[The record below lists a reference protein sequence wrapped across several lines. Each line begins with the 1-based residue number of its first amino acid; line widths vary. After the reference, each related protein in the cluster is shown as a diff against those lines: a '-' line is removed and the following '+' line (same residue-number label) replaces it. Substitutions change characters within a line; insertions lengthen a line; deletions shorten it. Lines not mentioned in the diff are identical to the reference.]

1 MKGGAFLHL
10 LKFVLKLDLPDTQTT
25 PAERDA
31 LAKYAAGAGLAV
43 EIGVFEG
50 VNTVII
56 GKALANGGRLFGI
69 DPFFRGKLG
78 ICYHK
83 IIAEL
88 HLKRNGVAENVGIIE
103 KLSFDAVGDVP
114 DKVDFI
120 FIDGDHSY
128 EGIDKDWKLY
138 AGLLKA
144 DGIMALH
151 DTSIIPADGDW
162 VQGSVQYYN
171 DVIRYDKRFEWIA
184 TVDRM
189 NVLRRKSEI
198 E

>member
-1 MKGGAFLHL
+1 MKGKALFHL
-10 LKFVLKLDLPDTQTT
+10 LRFIIKADLPDTQTT
-25 PAERDA
+25 PSERDA
-31 LAKYAAGAGLAV
+31 LAKYAAGARLAI

-56 GKALANGGRLFGI
+56 SKALANGGKLFGI
-69 DPFFRGKLG
+69 DPFFKGSLG

-88 HLKRNGVAENVGIIE
+88 HLKRNGVAESVGIIE
-103 KLSFDAVGDVP
+103 KFSFDAVGDVP
-114 DKVDFI
+114 ATVDFI

-128 EGIDKDWKLY
+128 EGIRKDWQLY

-151 DTSIIPADGDW
+151 DTSVIPSDGDW
-162 VQGSVQYYN
+162 VQDSVRYYN
-171 DVIRYDKRFEWIA
+171 DVIKHDDRFEWIE

-189 NVLRRKSEI
+189 NILRRKSGK
-198 E
+198 

>member
-10 LKFVLKLDLPDTQTT
+10 LKFILKLDLPDTQTT
-25 PAERDA
+25 PAERNA

-69 DPFFRGKLG
+69 DPFFRGRLG

-88 HLKRNGVAENVGIIE
+88 HLKRNGVAKSVGIIE
-103 KLSFDAVGDVP
+103 KLSFDAVDDVP
-114 DKVDFI
+114 EKVDFI

-138 AGLLKA
+138 ANLLKPG
-144 DGIMALH
+144 GIMALH
-151 DTSIIPADGDW
+151 DTSIIAADGDW
-162 VQGSVQYYN
+162 VQGSVRYYN
-171 DVIRYDKRFEWIA
+171 DVIKHDNRFEWIA

>member
-1 MKGGAFLHL
+1 MKGRSFLHL
-10 LKFVLKLDLPDTQTT
+10 LRLIFKLDLPDTQTT
-25 PAERDA
+25 PPERDA

-69 DPFFRGKLG
+69 DPFFKGRLG

-88 HLKRNGVAENVGIIE
+88 HLKRNGVTESVEIIE
-103 KLSFDAVGDVP
+103 KLSFDAVGDLP
-114 DKVDFI
+114 ATVDFI

-128 EGIDKDWKLY
+128 EGIHKDWQLY
-138 AGLLKA
+138 ANLLKA
-144 DGIMALH
+144 GGIMALH
-151 DTSIIPADGDW
+151 DTSIIAADGDW
-162 VQGSVQYYN
+162 VQGSVRYYN
-171 DVIRYDKRFEWIA
+171 DVIKHDNRFEWIA

-189 NVLRRKSEI
+189 NILRRKSEI
-198 E
+198 D

>member
-25 PAERDA
+25 PAERNA

-69 DPFFRGKLG
+69 DPFFRGRLG

-88 HLKRNGVAENVGIIE
+88 HLKRNGVAKSVGIIE
-103 KLSFDAVGDVP
+103 KLSFDAVDDVP
-114 DKVDFI
+114 EKVDFI

-138 AGLLKA
+138 ANLLKPG
-144 DGIMALH
+144 GIMALH
-151 DTSIIPADGDW
+151 DTSIIAADGDW
-162 VQGSVQYYN
+162 VQGSVRYYN
-171 DVIRYDKRFEWIA
+171 DVIKHDDRFEWVA

>member
-10 LKFVLKLDLPDTQTT
+10 LKFILKLDLPDTQTT
-25 PAERDA
+25 PAERNA

-69 DPFFRGKLG
+69 DPFFRGRLG

-88 HLKRNGVAENVGIIE
+88 HLKRNGVAKSVGIIE
-103 KLSFDAVGDVP
+103 KFSFDAVGDVP
-114 DKVDFI
+114 EKVDFI

-138 AGLLKA
+138 ANLLKPG
-144 DGIMALH
+144 GIMALH
-151 DTSIIPADGDW
+151 DTSIIAADGDW
-162 VQGSVQYYN
+162 VQGSVRYYN
-171 DVIRYDKRFEWIA
+171 DVIKHDNRFEWIA